1 MSSTAERPILHD
13 VTNAMTDGPSIAPKR
28 SLFKKPNWAA
38 KSASVAKAETD
49 LFDHRESTYSGILAE
64 KEKKR
69 EKYRAKATAQPRDQH
84 GRQLKRRRLSGG
96 EGSDFDTESSDGEEK
111 ICSADLA
118 GGSTPAEEQIAS
130 ISPDRPVKK
139 YSPVRPSDAST
150 ALIIDLECDENDA
163 DPIPDSLSEPKKF
176 SPIKPQ
182 PKPPLSDPESEDED
196 EYTLELKRRAREKL
210 RLQRL
215 GLNAPNSKTPEPPSM
230 KSCPVQLQDPS
241 QLDSAKSP
249 PEALVHQS
257 PPPPSALKEKDEAI
271 VSILIRSAIPQ
282 TSELIVN
289 RRVSQNFQHVK
300 EAWCKRQ
307 GFDVAMTRKVFL
319 TWRGNKLF
327 NTTTCTHILRNLK
340 AEKKSRVGILDS
352 DDEDSDP
359 SNGRIEVEA
368 VTEDILIE
376 RKKLKDRKDRLADIS
391 NGHEEMSGEEAGEP
405 QPQKEPDVQLMLNSP
420 GLESVLLKV
429 RPTTLVSKVMA
440 GFKKIRDI
448 EQEKTCWLI
457 FDGER
462 LDPETRIADTE
473 IEDGDVVDV
482 QIR

>member
-1 MSSTAERPILHD
+1 MTSTAERSTLHN
-13 VTNAMTDGPSIAPKR
+13 VTNIMADGPSTAPKR

-69 EKYRAKATAQPRDQH
+69 EKYRAKATARPKDQH
-84 GRQLKRRRLSGG
+84 GQQPKRRRLS
-96 EGSDFDTESSDGEEK
+96 EDRDSDFDTESSGGEEK
-111 ICSADLA
+111 IRSADPA
-118 GGSTPAEEQIAS
+118 SRSTPAEEQLAS
-130 ISPDRPVKK
+130 ISPDQLVNK
-139 YSPVRPSDAST
+139 YSPVRPSDVST
-150 ALIIDLECDENDA
+150 TLIIDLECDENDA
-163 DPIPDSLSEPKKF
+163 GPIPDSLPEPKKF
-176 SPIKPQ
+176 SPIKPR
-182 PKPPLSDPESEDED
+182 PKPPLSDSESEDED

-210 RLQRL
+210 RLQKL
-215 GLNAPNSKTPEPPSM
+215 GLNAPSSRTPESPGT
-230 KSCPVQLQDPS
+230 KACPLQLQNPS

-257 PPPPSALKEKDEAI
+257 PPPSSAPKEKDEAI

-282 TSELIVN
+282 TNELIVN

-391 NGHEEMSGEEAGEP
+391 DGHEEMSGEEVGEP

>member
-1 MSSTAERPILHD
+1 MTSTVEGLIFRD
-13 VTNAMTDGPSIAPKR
+13 VTNAMTDRTSTAPKR
-28 SLFKKPNWAA
+28 SLFKKPAWAT

-64 KEKKR
+64 KEKQR
-69 EKYRAKATAQPRDQH
+69 EKYRAKAATQPENRH
-84 GRQLKRRRLSGG
+84 ERQPKRRRLSEDDDSG
-96 EGSDFDTESSDGEEK
+96 FDAESSDREEK
-111 ICSADLA
+111 IGRADPA
-118 GGSTPAEEQIAS
+118 SGSTPAD
-130 ISPDRPVKK
+130 SPGLRVTK
-139 YSPVRPSDAST
+139 YSPVQPSDAPT
-150 ALIIDLECDENDA
+150 PLIIDLERDENDA
-163 DPIPDSLSEPKKF
+163 DPIPDSLSGPKVF
-176 SPIKPQ
+176 SPVKPQ

-210 RLQRL
+210 RLQKL
-215 GLNAPNSKTPEPPSM
+215 GLNAPNSKAPEPPSI
-230 KSCPVQLQDPS
+230 KSCSLQPHNPS
-241 QLDSAKSP
+241 QFDSTKSA
-249 PEALVHQS
+249 PEALVHQR
-257 PPPPSALKEKDEAI
+257 PPPPSVPKEKDEAI

-282 TSELIVN
+282 TNELIVN

-307 GFDVAMTRKVFL
+307 GFDAAMTRKVFL

-340 AEKKSRVGILDS
+340 AEEKKKKSRVGMLES

-376 RKKLKDRKDRLADIS
+376 RKKLKDREDRRADIA
-391 NGHEEMSGEEAGEP
+391 NGHEEMSGEGAGEP
-405 QPQKEPDVQLMLNSP
+405 QPQKESDVQLLLNSP

-429 RPTTLVSKVMA
+429 RPTTLVSKIMA

-448 EQEKTCWLI
+448 EREKTCWLI

>member
-1 MSSTAERPILHD
+1 MA
-13 VTNAMTDGPSIAPKR
+13 DGPSIAPKR

-38 KSASVAKAETD
+38 KNASVAKAETD

-69 EKYRAKATAQPRDQH
+69 EKYRAKATARPKDQH
-84 GRQLKRRRLSGG
+84 GQPKRRRLSEDGD
-96 EGSDFDTESSDGEEK
+96 SDFDTEDSDNGEK
-111 ICSADLA
+111 IRSADPA
-118 GGSTPAEEQIAS
+118 SRSTLAEEQVAS
-130 ISPDRPVKK
+130 ISHDLPGNKH
-139 YSPVRPSDAST
+139 SPVRPSDVST
-150 ALIIDLECDENDA
+150 TLIIDLECDENDA

-176 SPIKPQ
+176 SPIKPR
-182 PKPPLSDPESEDED
+182 PKPPLSDTESEDED

-210 RLQRL
+210 RLQKL
-215 GLNAPNSKTPEPPSM
+215 GLNAPNSRTPESPST
-230 KSCPVQLQDPS
+230 KSCPLQLQNSS
-241 QLDSAKSP
+241 QSDSSKSP
-249 PEALVHQS
+249 AEALVYQS
-257 PPPPSALKEKDEAI
+257 PPPSSAPEEKDEAI

-282 TSELIVN
+282 TNELIVN
-289 RRVSQNFQHVK
+289 RRVSQNFRHVK

-319 TWRGNKLF
+319 TWRGNELF

-352 DDEDSDP
+352 DDEDTDP

-376 RKKLKDRKDRLADIS
+376 RKKLKDRKDQLADVS
-391 NGHEEMSGEEAGEP
+391 NGHEEMSSEEAGKP

-462 LDPETRIADTE
+462 LDPETKIADTE

>member
-1 MSSTAERPILHD
+1 
-13 VTNAMTDGPSIAPKR
+13 MTDAPSIAPKR

-38 KSASVAKAETD
+38 KSASVAKAEAD

-69 EKYRAKATAQPRDQH
+69 EKYRAKAAAQPEDRH
-84 GRQLKRRRLSGG
+84 GGKPKRRRLS
-96 EGSDFDTESSDGEEK
+96 EDEDSDFDTKGSDGDEK
-111 ICSADLA
+111 IHRADPA
-118 GGSTPAEEQIAS
+118 SRSTPAKEQIAS
-130 ISPDRPVKK
+130 ISPDLPVNK
-139 YSPVRPSDAST
+139 YPPFRPSDAPT
-150 ALIIDLECDENDA
+150 TLIIDLERDENDA
-163 DPIPDSLSEPKKF
+163 HPVPDSLSEPKKF
-176 SPIKPQ
+176 SPTKPR
-182 PKPPLSDPESEDED
+182 PKPPLSDSESEDED

-210 RLQRL
+210 RLQKL
-215 GLNAPNSKTPEPPSM
+215 GLNASNSRTTEPPST
-230 KSCPVQLQDPS
+230 KSGPLQLQSPS

-257 PPPPSALKEKDEAI
+257 PPPSGPKEQDEAI
-271 VSILIRSAIPQ
+271 VRILIRSAIPQ
-282 TSELIVN
+282 TNELIVN
-289 RRVSQNFQHVK
+289 RRVSQTFQHVK

-307 GFDVAMTRKVFL
+307 GFDAAMTRKVFL

-340 AEKKSRVGILDS
+340 AEKKKSRVGILDS

-368 VTEDILIE
+368 VTEDILTE
-376 RKKLKDRKDRLADIS
+376 REKLKGREDLLADAS
-391 NGHEEMSGEEAGEP
+391 NGREGMSGEEAGEP

-429 RPTTLVSKVMA
+429 RPTTLVSKIMA

-448 EQEKTCWLI
+448 EQGKTCWLI